1 MYFVVESLLMKY
13 FPLILSLVFVACQ
26 KENEPDIPSSVA
38 AQTTLNAAYA
48 TTDPAQKMDIYLPAG
63 RSTTSTKVM
72 ILIHGGAWSTGD
84 KTDFTE
90 YVDSLKRRLPDYA
103 VFNINYRLST
113 GTANLFPTQE
123 NDVKAAIE
131 FIYSKKAE
139 YLISDKFVLLGASAG
154 GHLAL
159 LQGYK
164 HVSPV
169 KVKAIVDFFGPTD
182 MVDMYNNPASPFAA
196 PPMIAQV
203 VGATPVS
210 NPALYQESSPINYV
224 TAQSPPTIILH
235 GGVDPLVSASQSVAL
250 KTKLL
255 AMGVPNQYVFYP
267 TESHGWVGVTMS
279 DSFDKIQVFLA
290 AHVN

>member
-1 MYFVVESLLMKY
+1 LYFVAENLLMKY
-13 FPLILSLVFVACQ
+13 YILILSLVFIACQ
-26 KENEPDIPSSVA
+26 KENDSNGSSSVP
-38 AQTTLNAAYA
+38 AQTTLNVAYA
-48 TTDPAQKMDIYLPAG
+48 TTDPLQKMDVYLPAG
-63 RSTTSTKVM
+63 RNTTSTKVI

-90 YVDSLKRRLPDYA
+90 YVDSLKRRLPGYA

-131 FIYSKKAE
+131 FIYSKKEE
-139 YLISDKFVLLGASAG
+139 YLISDKFVLLGGSAG

-164 HVSPV
+164 HTLPV
-169 KVKAIVDFFGPTD
+169 KVKAIVDFFGPTN
-182 MVDMYNNPASPFAA
+182 MVDMYNNPASPLVS
-196 PPMIAQV
+196 PLLIAQV
-203 VGATPVS
+203 VGATPTS
-210 NPALYQESSPINYV
+210 NPTLYQESSPINYV

-250 KTKLL
+250 KTKLQT
-255 AMGVPNQYVFYP
+255 MGVAHQYIFYP
-267 TESHGWVGVTMS
+267 TETHGWTGATMT